1 MGSLDLGGA
10 STQIAFLHSGDQ
22 EQYQTHVKLYD
33 RVHSLYARSYLCY
46 GQNEANLR
54 LLAHLINV
62 RNAIVSHRLYRL
74 SDIHNVHVHVHVY
87 NGHVYIPVYM
97 YIYLYIHVH
106 VPVPVYGNVHC
117 TCTSFSQS
125 TANVSENID
134 NPCLL
139 KDAKLTYNQTYIY
152 SSVCVNENSSEIFGS
167 GFSAPSPACG
177 SSDEMNFTFRGTG
190 DAANCREVIRDVF
203 DLSLCSDPTVCVKD
217 NYFWPPVNN
226 TGTFLVGLLHP
237 MYMYSLYSTCTC
249 TCMCIIYSL

>member
-1 MGSLDLGGA
+1 M
-10 STQIAFLHSGDQ
+10 
-22 EQYQTHVKLYD
+22 YMYM
-33 RVHSLYARSYLCY
+33 
-46 GQNEANLR
+46 
-54 LLAHLINV
+54 
-62 RNAIVSHRLYRL
+62 
-74 SDIHNVHVHVHVY
+74 
-87 NGHVYIPVYM
+87 YM
-97 YIYLYIHVH
+97 YIMVMYIYVYI
-106 VPVPVYGNVHC
+106 PVPVYGNVHC

-203 DLSLCSDPTVCVKD
+203 DLSLCSDPTVCIKD

-226 TGTFLVGLLHP
+226 TGTFLVGLLHVHC
-237 MYMYSLYSTCTC
+237 MCMCKLYTVCKCAMQVFFTIGSLDETSTCIY
-249 TCMCIIYSL
+249 IICSLVCFF